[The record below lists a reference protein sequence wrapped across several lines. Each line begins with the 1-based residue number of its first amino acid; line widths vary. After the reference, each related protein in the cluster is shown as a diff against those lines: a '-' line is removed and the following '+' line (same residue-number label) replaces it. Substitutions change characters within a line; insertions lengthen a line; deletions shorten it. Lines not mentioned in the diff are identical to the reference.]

1 MILTKTEG
9 QEDLPRYFAQVFDL
23 AGRLKNGRLD
33 FVLPDGRRFRAHG
46 QNPGFV
52 AELHAHDDDVFAR
65 LVREGEL
72 GFCDSYIEGGWTT
85 PDLQAFL
92 DLIQDDNEEL
102 YNGFPG
108 MALVRAYERL
118 RFWLQR
124 NTKKQAKKNISAHYD
139 LGNDFYALWLDDSMT
154 YSSACFRTGQ
164 ESTERAQEQKYARW
178 WIRWASNPAIT
189 CWRSAAAGGADLP
202 NMRPASGG
210 GFASPG

>member
-124 NTKKQAKKNISAHYD
+124 NTKKQAKKNISAH
-139 LGNDFYALWLDDSMT
+139 L
-154 YSSACFRTGQ
+154 
-164 ESTERAQEQKYARW
+164 
-178 WIRWASNPAIT
+178 
-189 CWRSAAAGGADLP
+189 RSWQ
-202 NMRPASGG
+202 
-210 GFASPG
+210 